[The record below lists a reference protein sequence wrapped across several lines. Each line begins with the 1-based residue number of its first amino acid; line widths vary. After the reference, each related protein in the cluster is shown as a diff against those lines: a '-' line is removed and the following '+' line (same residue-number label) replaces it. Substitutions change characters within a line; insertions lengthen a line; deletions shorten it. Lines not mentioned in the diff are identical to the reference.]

1 MRRKKIY
8 WLVTGLLIAL
18 FLALGVL
25 FFRKSYLRLF
35 ESVSDLE
42 DSLKYY
48 LGRLLG
54 KTWGSPSVNKESE
67 VFKFDALP
75 GTAAEFS
82 GRARRYLLLLT
93 SPENFRSWWKSAL
106 RFSVA

>member
-8 WLVTGLLIAL
+8 WLVTGLLTAL

-42 DSLKYY
+42 NSL
-48 LGRLLG
+48 
-54 KTWGSPSVNKESE
+54 
-67 VFKFDALP
+67 
-75 GTAAEFS
+75 
-82 GRARRYLLLLT
+82 
-93 SPENFRSWWKSAL
+93 
-106 RFSVA
+106 